1 MNIVEVNGIKIGG
14 NAPLALLA
22 GPCVVQD
29 EAFMLEH
36 ASRLKE
42 IAEEAEFP
50 LVFKASFDKANRTA
64 QSSFRGPGIDRGLD
78 ILAAVKAK
86 TGLAIVTDVHLPE
99 QCEKAAQVA
108 DILQIPAFLCRQ
120 TDLIQA
126 AAETGKVVNIK
137 KGQFLAADDM
147 EYAVAKA
154 KMASGALVTERGSSF
169 GYRDLIVDM
178 RNLGIMR
185 QFAPVVFDGTH
196 AVQRPGSEK
205 GKTGGDRT
213 LVPTLVR
220 AAVAVGVDALFL
232 EVHPNPDEAPSD
244 GPNSLD
250 YQGLVKVL
258 QQARALDNALKA

>member
-1 MNIVEVNGIKIGG
+1 MKPVKVKDIPIGHG
-14 NAPLALLA
+14 APLVLLA
-22 GPCVVQD
+22 GPCVVED

-36 ASRLKE
+36 ARRLQD
-42 IAEEAEFP
+42 IAQKAQFP

-64 QSSFRGPGIDRGLD
+64 SSSFRGPGLERGLE
-78 ILAAVKAK
+78 ILNTVKAK
-86 TGLAIVTDVHLPE
+86 TSLPIITDVHRPE
-99 QCEKAAQVA
+99 QCQKVAQVA

-126 AAETGKVVNIK
+126 AAETKRIVNIK
-137 KGQFLAADDM
+137 KGQFLAAEDM
-147 EYAVAKA
+147 QYAVTKA
-154 KMASGALVTERGSSF
+154 EAASGALVTERGSSF

-178 RNLGIMR
+178 QNLGIMR
-185 QFAPVVFDGTH
+185 PFAPVVFDGTH

-205 GKTGGDRT
+205 GQTGGDRR
-213 LVPTLVR
+213 LVPILVR

-232 EVHPNPDEAPSD
+232 EVHPRPDEAPSD

-258 QQARALDNALKA
+258 QQARRIDEALRP